1 MLQPQSWGEEY
12 SLHTSKSVVGE
23 FARREFAFR
32 LPSTASLRSASFG
45 WLTPVRRPEIGERRL
60 PAEALAKAGE
70 G

>member
-32 LPSTASLRSASFG
+32 LSSTACRVRSLRELSLQDAASRKG
-45 WLTPVRRPEIGERRL
+45 
-60 PAEALAKAGE
+60 
-70 G
+70 